1 MGSGSSPDP
10 NIYYRTIFYRQKAV
24 FLQYQPPVNGYLAQK
39 NIDSNTK
46 RWYIIIGVVWAEIPF
61 PAKAPPGAAA
71 RGERSRAVGSPVHFS
86 ALLSVPQGRRATK
99 ITGENFERKF
109 VKWKT
114 KSSVF

>member
-1 MGSGSSPDP
+1 VIFSSAKGCFSE
-10 NIYYRTIFYRQKAV
+10 YRH
-24 FLQYQPPVNGYLAQK
+24 PGNGYLAQK
-39 NIDSNTK
+39 NIDSNEK